1 MTIYLIIFYTIWY
14 ILKNSDLRMKAKK
27 HVWKFYTNKGNKL
40 NNFKLNEVRCH

>member
-27 HVWKFYTNKGNKL
+27 HVWKFYTNKVSIIDHYKINDAS
-40 NNFKLNEVRCH
+40 CH